1 MSETLVET
9 SMWTQLI
16 EFAFMLVID
25 LMFVLGLC
33 LLMLP
38 IGIRRQAAFAVLER
52 NFTGYFSN
60 PTGYV
65 FLCLFVML
73 TSFAA
78 FWPHEFFTTNL
89 EIGRAHV

>member
-52 NFTGYFSN
+52 NFTGYFSK
-60 PTGYV
+60 
-65 FLCLFVML
+65 
-73 TSFAA
+73 
-78 FWPHEFFTTNL
+78 TNWQQIMRL
-89 EIGRAHV
+89 LNWTNIENENVRK